1 MNVKGSKLAD
11 RLPFITV
18 SSNCGFR
25 LVLFRIAPIAT
36 LNEWSMDPK
45 LKLL

>member
-18 SSNCGFR
+18 ISNCGFR
-25 LVLFRIAPIAT
+25 PVLFPIASIAT
-36 LNEWSMDPK
+36 LNEWSMDPN

>member
-1 MNVKGSKLAD
+1 MNVKGSKLGD

-18 SSNCGFR
+18 ISNCGFR
-25 LVLFRIAPIAT
+25 PVLFRIAPIAT
-36 LNEWSMDPK
+36 LNEWSRDLE